1 MKLLDLINITRLEM
15 DDEDANSPLIT
26 NAEHIEFANDA
37 ELEACRR
44 GRLIMDSTTTAIV
57 QIAVVAN
64 TATYNLDPRV
74 LSIRRAKL
82 TGLLPLKRRN
92 LQDMDSQYAGWD
104 DASASTPSV
113 FMTDDTG
120 KIRLW
125 PKPNATSTLS
135 MIVVRS
141 PLAEMN
147 DVTDTPEIAA
157 RFHRSLRFW
166 MMHRAYS
173 KQDSQANDPKKAMES
188 LAMFEQEFGK
198 KSSAIDETWIQR
210 EQMEF
215 DGTF

>member
-1 MKLLDLINITRLEM
+1 MKLLDLITITRSEM
-15 DDEDANSPLIT
+15 DDKTEPYLIT
-26 NAEHIEFANDA
+26 DTEHIEFANDA

-44 GRLIMDSTTTAIV
+44 GRLILDSTTTAIC

-64 TATYNLDPRV
+64 TASYNLDSRV
-74 LSIRRAKL
+74 QSIRRAKL

-92 LQDMDSQYAGWD
+92 LQDMDSQYSGWD

-125 PKPNATSTLS
+125 PTPSANTTLS
-135 MIVVRS
+135 MIVARS

-147 DVTDTPEIAA
+147 DETDSPEIAP
-157 RFHRSLRFW
+157 RFHRSLRYW
-166 MMHRAYS
+166 MMYRAYS
-173 KQDSQANDPKKAMES
+173 KQDSQANDPKKALES
-188 LAMFEQEFGK
+188 LAMFEQEFGQ
-198 KSSAIDETWIQR
+198 KSSAINETWIER

>member
-15 DDEDANSPLIT
+15 DDKGNETLIT
-26 NAEHIEFANDA
+26 DAEHIEFANDA

-44 GRLIMDSTTTAIV
+44 GRLILDSTTTAIC
-57 QIAVVAN
+57 QIAIVAG
-64 TATYNLDPRV
+64 TASYTLDPRV
-74 LSIRRAKL
+74 QSIRRAKL
-82 TGLLPLKRRN
+82 TALLPLKRRN

-104 DASASTPSV
+104 DASNSTPSV

-125 PKPNATSTLS
+125 PTPSANTTLS
-135 MIVVRS
+135 MIVVRA

-147 DVTDTPEIAA
+147 DGTDSPEIAA

-166 MMHRAYS
+166 MMYRAYS
-173 KQDSQANDPKKAMES
+173 KQDSEANDPKKAADS
-188 LAMFEQEFGK
+188 LALFEQEFGK
-198 KSSAIDETWIQR
+198 KSSALDETWISR
-210 EQMEF
+210 EQMEH